1 MKKLLLF
8 LVVFAAVFS
17 CGKSED
23 KKDAGAGQAANSGD
37 KIKIELVSKGY
48 QHEFWRSVEAGAK
61 KAGEELGVEVNFIG
75 PEKETEIGK
84 QVGMV
89 ENAINKKVTALGIAA
104 LDPDALA
111 VVAKKAMDAQ
121 IPVVTFD
128 SNVKDDIT
136 SSFIATD
143 NKAAGA
149 MAGEQLAKLINGKG
163 KVAVVSHNPGT
174 TTAIEREAGFREAL
188 AKYPDIKILNTQFS
202 DGDKSKAL
210 AITLDII
217 NANPDIAG
225 IYGTNEPSIFGV
237 AKGVEEKG
245 LTGKVALVGIDS
257 SEDLA
262 KFLEKGVISGLV
274 IQDPYNMGYQTVQQL
289 YKLSKGEKVEKRID
303 TGAILVTKE
312 NINNPDITKKMFPFG
327 RK

>member
-89 ENAINKKVTALGIAA
+89 ENAINKKVSALGIAA

-111 VVAKKAMDAQ
+111 VVAKKAMDAK

-163 KVAVVSHNPGT
+163 KVAIVSHNPGT

-188 AKYPDIKILNTQFS
+188 AKY
-202 DGDKSKAL
+202 
-210 AITLDII
+210 
-217 NANPDIAG
+217 PDIAG

>member
-89 ENAINKKVTALGIAA
+89 ENAINKKVSALGIAA

-163 KVAVVSHNPGT
+163 KVAIVSHNPGT

-217 NANPDIAG
+217 
-225 IYGTNEPSIFGV
+225 GV

-312 NINNPDITKKMFPFG
+312 NMNNEDIVKKMFPFG

>member
-8 LVVFAAVFS
+8 LVVFAAILS

-23 KKDAGAGQAANSGD
+23 KKDAGAGQAASSGD

-89 ENAINKKVTALGIAA
+89 ENAINKKVSALGIAA

-163 KVAVVSHNPGT
+163 KVAIVSHNPGT

-188 AKYPDIKILNTQFS
+188 AKY
-202 DGDKSKAL
+202 
-210 AITLDII
+210 
-217 NANPDIAG
+217 PDIAG

-312 NINNPDITKKMFPFG
+312 NMNNEDIVKKMFPFG

>member
-89 ENAINKKVTALGIAA
+89 ENAINKKVSALGIAA

-111 VVAKKAMDAQ
+111 VVAKKAMDAK

-149 MAGEQLAKLINGKG
+149 MAG
-163 KVAVVSHNPGT
+163 
-174 TTAIEREAGFREAL
+174 
-188 AKYPDIKILNTQFS
+188 
-202 DGDKSKAL
+202 
-210 AITLDII
+210 
-217 NANPDIAG
+217 
-225 IYGTNEPSIFGV
+225 
-237 AKGVEEKG
+237 
-245 LTGKVALVGIDS
+245 
-257 SEDLA
+257 
-262 KFLEKGVISGLV
+262 
-274 IQDPYNMGYQTVQQL
+274 
-289 YKLSKGEKVEKRID
+289 
-303 TGAILVTKE
+303 
-312 NINNPDITKKMFPFG
+312 
-327 RK
+327 

>member
-8 LVVFAAVFS
+8 LVVFAAVLS

-89 ENAINKKVTALGIAA
+89 ENAINKKVSALGIAA

-163 KVAVVSHNPGT
+163 KVAIVSHNPGT

-188 AKYPDIKILNTQFS
+188 AKY
-202 DGDKSKAL
+202 
-210 AITLDII
+210 
-217 NANPDIAG
+217 PDIAG

-312 NINNPDITKKMFPFG
+312 NMNNEDIVKKMFPFG

>member
-8 LVVFAAVFS
+8 LVVFAAFFS

-23 KKDAGAGQAANSGD
+23 KKDAGTGQAASSGD

-89 ENAINKKVTALGIAA
+89 ENAINKKVSALGIAA

-163 KVAVVSHNPGT
+163 KVAIVSHNPGT

-202 DGDKSKAL
+202 DGD
-210 AITLDII
+210 

-312 NINNPDITKKMFPFG
+312 NMNNEDIVKKMFPFG

>member
-8 LVVFAAVFS
+8 LVVFATILS

-23 KKDAGAGQAANSGD
+23 KKDAGSGQAANSGD

-89 ENAINKKVTALGIAA
+89 ENAINKKVSALGIAA

-111 VVAKKAMDAQ
+111 VVAKKAMDAK

-163 KVAVVSHNPGT
+163 KVAIVSHNPGT

-188 AKYPDIKILNTQFS
+188 AKY
-202 DGDKSKAL
+202 
-210 AITLDII
+210 
-217 NANPDIAG
+217 PDIAG

-312 NINNPDITKKMFPFG
+312 NMNNEDIVKKMFPFG

>member
-89 ENAINKKVTALGIAA
+89 ENAINKKVSALGIAA

-163 KVAVVSHNPGT
+163 KVAIVSHNPGT

-188 AKYPDIKILNTQFS
+188 AKY
-202 DGDKSKAL
+202 
-210 AITLDII
+210 
-217 NANPDIAG
+217 PDIAG

-312 NINNPDITKKMFPFG
+312 NMNNEDIVKKMFPFG

>member
-89 ENAINKKVTALGIAA
+89 ENAINKKVSALGIAA

-163 KVAVVSHNPGT
+163 KVAIVSHNPGT

-210 AITLDII
+210 AITLDI
-217 NANPDIAG
+217 
-225 IYGTNEPSIFGV
+225 
-237 AKGVEEKG
+237 KGVEEKG

-312 NINNPDITKKMFPFG
+312 NMNNEDIVKKMFPFG

>member
-61 KAGEELGVEVNFIG
+61 KAGEELGVEVNFSG

-89 ENAINKKVTALGIAA
+89 ENAINKKVSALGIAA

-163 KVAVVSHNPGT
+163 KVAIVSHNPGT

-217 NANPDIAG
+217 NANQ
-225 IYGTNEPSIFGV
+225 
-237 AKGVEEKG
+237 
-245 LTGKVALVGIDS
+245 KV
-257 SEDLA
+257 
-262 KFLEKGVISGLV
+262 K
-274 IQDPYNMGYQTVQQL
+274 
-289 YKLSKGEKVEKRID
+289 KLK
-303 TGAILVTKE
+303 KE
-312 NINNPDITKKMFPFG
+312 
-327 RK
+327 